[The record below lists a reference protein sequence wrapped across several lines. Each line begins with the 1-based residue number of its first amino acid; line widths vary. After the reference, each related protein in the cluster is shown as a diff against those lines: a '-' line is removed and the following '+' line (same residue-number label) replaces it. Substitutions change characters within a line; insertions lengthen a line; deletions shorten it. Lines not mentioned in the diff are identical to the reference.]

1 MNNSSATD
9 ARPDYYTKPCACGAN
24 PAYHLGHTQV
34 CANANAPRFSG
45 RDDGIRSRS
54 PRFEP
59 KCSPSLLWPNDAEL
73 LHDRLADR
81 GVVDP
86 DTGER
91 FTVRR
96 CDDAIQSAVETFNGR
111 ENARISDLFDL
122 TWHLIGDDLAD
133 ALGIAYDEMVEVA
146 R

>member
-1 MNNSSATD
+1 MNNTAAVID
-9 ARPDYYTKPCACGAN
+9 P
-24 PAYHLGHTQV
+24 V
-34 CANANAPRFSG
+34 
-45 RDDGIRSRS
+45 
-54 PRFEP
+54 
-59 KCSPSLLWPNDAEL
+59 LLWPNDADL

-96 CDDAIQSAVETFNGR
+96 CDDAIQSAVETFNAR

-146 R
+146 S